1 MKVRMGG
8 ACSRSPDRWWFRFAG
23 RRGSCPVARLS
34 IGPSRSL
41 SLCPRSLMGEEAG
54 MASAAEH
61 RAMTHAL
68 ALAAGSN
75 SVTHPNP
82 RVGAA
87 LLDGDGNIV
96 GAGFHLGPGRPHAEI
111 AALAEAGGAARG
123 ATAVVTLEPCSHF
136 GRTGPCTD
144 ALIAAGVSRVVFGQS
159 DPNPVAAGGA
169 EVLRASGVDVEAG
182 VLADEA
188 RTLNP
193 IWSFA
198 MENRRP
204 LVTWKFASTVD
215 GRVAAA
221 DGTSRWISGDSARA
235 EVHALRAAADAVLV
249 GTGTVL
255 ADDPQLTA
263 RRADGSLMSRQPL
276 RVVVGQ
282 RSIPASAQVLNR
294 SAPTLVW
301 ANRDL
306 LELLDELFA
315 RDIHHALLEGGPTLA
330 AAFLHEG
337 VLDRVV
343 AYVGPKVLGSG
354 PAVIGSLG
362 VHTMSQARELHFDDV
377 CRIGDDIRWTARF
390 RPDVPA
396 VDWQPSDVQVPEV
409 VGEKGH

>member
-1 MKVRMGG
+1 
-8 ACSRSPDRWWFRFAG
+8 
-23 RRGSCPVARLS
+23 
-34 IGPSRSL
+34 
-41 SLCPRSLMGEEAG
+41 

-61 RAMTHAL
+61 EAMTHAL
-68 ALAAGSN
+68 AIASGSD
-75 SVTHPNP
+75 SLTHPNP

-87 LLDGDGNIV
+87 LLDGEGKIV
-96 GAGFHLGPGRPHAEI
+96 GAGFHRGPGQPHAEI
-111 AALAEAGGAARG
+111 TALAEAGGAARG

-136 GRTGPCTD
+136 GRTGPCTE

-169 EVLRASGVDVEAG
+169 AVLRAAGVDVEAG
-182 VLADEA
+182 VLADKA

-193 IWSFA
+193 VWSYA

-204 LVTWKFASTVD
+204 LITWKFASTVD

-235 EVHALRAAADAVLV
+235 EVHALRAAADAVVV

-263 RRADGSLMSRQPL
+263 RRTDGSLMSRQPL
-276 RVVVGQ
+276 RVIVGH
-282 RSIPASAQVLNR
+282 RDIPASAKVLSP

-301 ANRDL
+301 ANGDL

-330 AAFLHEG
+330 AAFLHEE

-343 AYVGPKVLGSG
+343 AYIGPKVLGSG
-354 PAVIGSLG
+354 PSLIGSLG
-362 VHTMSQARELHFDDV
+362 VHTMSHARELHFDDV
-377 CRIGDDIRWTARF
+377 CRIGSDIRWTARF

-396 VDWQPSDVQVPEV
+396 VDVQSSDVQAPEV
-409 VGEKGH
+409 VGEEGH

>member
-1 MKVRMGG
+1 MV
-8 ACSRSPDRWWFRFAG
+8 
-23 RRGSCPVARLS
+23 
-34 IGPSRSL
+34 
-41 SLCPRSLMGEEAG
+41 
-54 MASAAEH
+54 SAAEH
-61 RAMTHAL
+61 EAMMRALEIAS
-68 ALAAGSN
+68 GSD

-82 RVGAA
+82 RVGAV
-87 LLDGDGNIV
+87 LLDGAGIV
-96 GAGFHLGPGRPHAEI
+96 IGAGFHLGPGRPHAEI
-111 AALAEAGGAARG
+111 TALAEAGAAARG

-144 ALIAAGVSRVVFGQS
+144 ALIAAGVGRVVFGQC
-159 DPNPVAAGGA
+159 DPNPVASGGA
-169 EVLRASGVDVEAG
+169 EVLRAAGVDVEAG

-204 LVTWKFASTVD
+204 LVTWKFAATVD

-235 EVHALRAAADAVLV
+235 EVHALRAAADAVVV

-263 RRADGSLMSRQPL
+263 RRAGGSLMSRQPL
-276 RVVVGQ
+276 RVVVGK
-282 RSIPASAQVLNR
+282 RDIPASAQVLNA
-294 SAPTLVW
+294 SAPTLAW
-301 ANRDL
+301 ANGDLPDL
-306 LELLDELFA
+306 LSELFA

-330 AAFLHEG
+330 AAFLQEDL
-337 VLDRVV
+337 LDRVV

-354 PAVIGSLG
+354 PSLIGSLG

-377 CRIGDDIRWTARF
+377 CRLGDDIRWTARF

-396 VDWQPSDVQVPEV
+396 VDWQSTDGRGSEF
-409 VGEKGH
+409 VGEEGH